1 MVNFTLTFGYRDPQE
16 GTRTKMKMET
26 PLLIF
31 DATNLDI
38 ETPERGRER
47 ALYAL
52 STYRISLDIGNPEK
66 GSEH

>member
-1 MVNFTLTFGYRDPQE
+1 MDIENPERGRELHLECPPSL
-16 GTRTKMKMET
+16 K
-26 PLLIF
+26 IF
-31 DATNLDI
+31 HDLDI